1 MRIKLI
7 IKLYKSL
14 LLNMLSLS
22 LEKKYKVIELFFV
35 CSFHI
40 NTFYYLGG
48 AGGRNPGGGGPG
60 GAPGGGGRKP
70 IGGGAPGI
78 GGLNP
83 GGGGRKPGGGG
94 GYKERVSIICI
105 TLYFLSLSRYFS
117 LLNLPFLD
125 QEVQEEQVDGHMV
138 LEKLDSRV

>member
-1 MRIKLI
+1 
-7 IKLYKSL
+7 
-14 LLNMLSLS
+14 MLSLN
-22 LEKKYKVIELFFV
+22 LEKKNTEFFV

-94 GYKERVSIICI
+94 GYEEGVNHLHNALFPIS
-105 TLYFLSLSRYFS
+105 FS
-117 LLNLPFLD
+117 LFFSI
-125 QEVQEEQVDGHMV
+125 
-138 LEKLDSRV
+138 KLTIP